1 MLRKTQPLILLWIAS
16 SLIAP
21 AAWAD
26 TGRGTLLKFVIV
38 SRHGVRSP
46 LPKADELS
54 RWSIDPWPVWPVKAG
69 EQTTRGT
76 RLVTLEGRYYR
87 ELLDADGAFASGKC
101 PANSSVFVWADT
113 DQRTKATGRG
123 LLDGIAPSC
132 GLDAH
137 WSPTEPDPLFRPLAA
152 KRCPIDPELAR
163 AAILGR
169 VGDDLDGIV
178 NADQGPL
185 DALQSIMHCCKGNLC
200 GTSKSCALPSL
211 GTQIVLDDKSLRMKG
226 TLGIAATASEIFLLE
241 YGQGFPASEV
251 GWGRAD
257 EARIAETLRLHT
269 LQFDL
274 IFRTPYLAARGGS
287 ALMQH
292 VLAALDDRVKSVAP
306 APSVAPRDATL
317 IIFVG
322 HDTNIANLGA
332 MLGASWQLPG
342 YPPNYTAP
350 GGALIFELWR
360 GRDGGLRVY
369 SSYIAQTLGQLRAM
383 TPLSLKSPPARS
395 PLFIPAC
402 SSAEADYPCKLDDF
416 VRTAGASI
424 VPACISAPSGGSTAP
439 AH

>member
-1 MLRKTQPLILLWIAS
+1 LWIAY

-21 AAWAD
+21 AASAD
-26 TGRGTLLKFVIV
+26 SGRGTLLKFVIV

-54 RWSIDPWPVWPVKAG
+54 RWSIDRWPVWPVKAG

-87 ELLDADGAFASGKC
+87 ELLDAGGAFAAGKC
-101 PANSSVFVWADT
+101 PAKSSVFVWADT
-113 DQRTKATGRG
+113 DQRTKETGRG

-132 GLDAH
+132 GLEAR
-137 WSPTEPDPLFRPLAA
+137 WSPSELDPLFRPLAA

-169 VGDDLDGIV
+169 TGNDLDAIV
-178 NADQGPL
+178 NADRGAI
-185 DALQSIMHCCKGNLC
+185 DALQTIMHCCKSDLC
-200 GTSKSCALPSL
+200 GTSNSCALPSL
-211 GTQIVLDDKSLRMKG
+211 GTQIVLDHDSLRMKG
-226 TLGIAATASEIFLLE
+226 TLGIAATASEVFLLE
-241 YGQGFPASEV
+241 YGQGFPVIEV

-257 EARIAETLRLHT
+257 EARIAEALRLHT

-274 IFRTPYLAARGGS
+274 MFRTPYLATRGGS

-292 VLAALDDRVKSVAP
+292 VLMALDDRIKTVAP
-306 APSVAPRDATL
+306 DPSRAPRDATL
-317 IIFVG
+317 IVFVG
-322 HDTNIANLGA
+322 HDTNLANLGA
-332 MLGASWQLPG
+332 MLDAWWQLPG

-360 GRDGGLRVY
+360 GKDGGLRVY
-369 SSYIAQTLGQLRAM
+369 SSYLAQTLGQLRAM

-395 PLFIPAC
+395 RLFIPAC

-416 VRTAGASI
+416 MRTAGASI
-424 VPACISAPSGGSTAP
+424 VPACATTPSGGSA
-439 AH
+439 AAVH